1 MAILISK
8 YGYAHPLCKG
18 DISVL
23 GQLNKYIFKR
33 AYIAIGGLIA
43 FALSVLLLERLLR
56 IFEIVSSSTNPAGDA
71 TQMIVNLLPHYLG
84 IAIPM
89 ALMLGTIITI
99 DRLSRSSE
107 LTSAYGSGISLFH
120 MTKPFIL
127 ISIVLMAFNLVLEGY
142 MQPIGRYGYRE
153 VVHSVKQQSFA
164 AVLREG
170 KFTPVG
176 NTTFYAGINNDGKGV
191 GPIFI
196 YEKLDNGTLRIST
209 AAKGQLIVRDE
220 TGQPVLQ
227 LSNGSSFM
235 ISPDKKISGRLRFGT
250 SSIAGAVSANSFRK
264 RGADERELTSP
275 ELLKNID
282 GQAYPELHKNVT
294 NAALHLR
301 FARVFLL
308 FLIPFIAVPFGINYG
323 RNPSSA
329 GIVIGIVSLVTLQ
342 KALEFGQ
349 SLGAKGVIPP
359 WAGIWPLMG
368 VVTLS
373 AIFIY
378 RNSAVK
384 MGQPP
389 LASISYLLK
398 DMLDDVR
405 KAIKILMPFSNK
417 SGVS

>member
-1 MAILISK
+1 MGKLNQYILR
-8 YGYAHPLCKG
+8 
-18 DISVL
+18 
-23 GQLNKYIFKR
+23 R
-33 AYIAIGGLIA
+33 ANIAIGGLIA
-43 FALSVLLLERLLR
+43 FALCVLLLERLLR
-56 IFEIVSSSTNPAGDA
+56 IFEIVSSSNNPAADA
-71 TQMIVNLLPHYLG
+71 TQMIINLLPHYLG

-99 DRLSRSSE
+99 DKLSRSSE

-120 MTKPFIL
+120 ITKPFIF
-127 ISIVLMAFNLVLEGY
+127 ISVILMVFNFVLEGFL
-142 MQPIGRYGYRE
+142 QPIGRYGYRE
-153 VVHSVKQQSFA
+153 VVHSVQQQSFA

-176 NTTFYAGINNDGKGV
+176 NTTFFTGTNKNGGGV

-196 YEKLDNGTLRIST
+196 YEKLDNDALRIST
-209 AAKGQLIVRDE
+209 AAHGNLIIREE
-220 TGQPVLQ
+220 TAQPVLQ
-227 LSNGSSFM
+227 LSNGSSF
-235 ISPDKKISGRLRFGT
+235 IITNDRKISGRLQFET
-250 SSIAGAVSANSFRK
+250 SSIAGTVNINHFRK

-282 GQAYPELHKNVT
+282 GTAYKELPKNVT

-301 FARVFLL
+301 FARVYLL

-329 GIVIGIVSLVTLQ
+329 GIVVGIVSLVTLQ

-349 SLGAKGVIPP
+349 GLGAKGIIPP

-368 VVTLS
+368 IVTLS
-373 AIFIY
+373 AILIF

-389 LASISYLLK
+389 LSSISYFIK
-398 DMLDDVR
+398 DMIDDAR
-405 KAIKILMPFSNK
+405 KGLKAIIPFYGK